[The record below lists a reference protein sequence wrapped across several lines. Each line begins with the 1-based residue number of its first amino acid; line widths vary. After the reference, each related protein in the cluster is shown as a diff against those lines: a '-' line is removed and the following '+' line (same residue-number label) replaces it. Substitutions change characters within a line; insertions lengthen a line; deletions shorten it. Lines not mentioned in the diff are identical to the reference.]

1 MHLFAG
7 PWSNITLC
15 DQVRGVLA
23 NYGLSFAFEHSPG
36 ARTVTVSIGNHS
48 AEITGGNEAGVR
60 ASMEKALFAAGY
72 PGITWKYV
80 DGEPQTAENGDPIL
94 ERTGAD
100 HEKVDYVTATFA
112 FQLIVLMA
120 ALVYGPSAAFLSEY
134 FHPRLR
140 YLSVSLVYSVG
151 TGWLGGLVPVIA
163 ATMVLATGNT
173 FAGLWYV
180 IAVALFSLIVSLLL
194 VGGRKSRRDPSV
206 RPLAM
211 GAGNQLAATP
221 FREGGN
227 PFTVGTSGW
236 VDLRVR
242 AVRERVRGGT
252 ADANSAAVLAGD
264 EPPPG
269 RRFLVYGF
277 GQQQRLLLRVQ
288 IRHGLGRFLRLR
300 REVLASRFRRE
311 TPRRPH
317 AARKAPSGRQRDRMR
332 RPAGPSSP
340 LRRQAP
346 ASSLRGTGQATC
358 RR

>member
-1 MHLFAG
+1 M
-7 PWSNITLC
+7 
-15 DQVRGVLA
+15 LA
-23 NYGLSFAFEHSPG
+23 NYGLSFVFEHSPG

-60 ASMEKALFAAGY
+60 ASVEKALFAAGY

-163 ATMVLATGNT
+163 ATVVLATGNT
-173 FAGLWYV
+173 YAGLWYV

-194 VGGRKSRRDPSV
+194 VGGRKSR
-206 RPLAM
+206 
-211 GAGNQLAATP
+211 
-221 FREGGN
+221 
-227 PFTVGTSGW
+227 
-236 VDLRVR
+236 
-242 AVRERVRGGT
+242 
-252 ADANSAAVLAGD
+252 
-264 EPPPG
+264 
-269 RRFLVYGF
+269 
-277 GQQQRLLLRVQ
+277 Q
-288 IRHGLGRFLRLR
+288 IHL
-300 REVLASRFRRE
+300 
-311 TPRRPH
+311 
-317 AARKAPSGRQRDRMR
+317 
-332 RPAGPSSP
+332 
-340 LRRQAP
+340 
-346 ASSLRGTGQATC
+346 
-358 RR
+358 